1 MREIVIVIADV
12 YLPPAAAE
20 AGSAAA
26 ALFHNVPGIEY
37 AGRFGARAALA
48 GGWREWLAE
57 WLGRAD
63 LVGVAPACIAA
74 AAIGAAATP
83 RSNATSWI
91 ATAVHLS
98 AGLTRVHLD
107 HRGILRLPRA
117 QQNTL
122 AADFTHV
129 FGSSGHELTPLPSG
143 DFLLTTPGI
152 TAVPTTEPA
161 RCAGGEV
168 AHGLPQGTA
177 AGPLRRLLA
186 EIEMWLHGQALN
198 DARRAQ
204 GTLPVTA
211 LWLWGAAG
219 QRLQPQVRPAP
230 ATERCFGRDAYLNGL
245 CHLQG
250 STCRGLPQGLAEA
263 LADGDAPRVILVLEA
278 GGELHGGFQG
288 TVAEAVAQLDSRFVS
303 PALRALRRGE
313 CANLTLIINDTR
325 VTMRRTSALRRWR
338 RSRAGLGAFA

>member
-1 MREIVIVIADV
+1 MREIVIVIADL

-20 AGSAAA
+20 VRAAA
-26 ALFHNVPGIEY
+26 ALFHDLPGIEY
-37 AGRFGARAALA
+37 AGRFGTHAALA

-57 WLGRAD
+57 WLGRDD
-63 LVGVAPACIAA
+63 LAGVAPACIAA
-74 AAIGAAATP
+74 AAIEAAATA
-83 RSNATSWI
+83 RGNATSWL

-107 HRGILRLPRA
+107 HRGVLRLPGA
-117 QQNTL
+117 QQSTL
-122 AADFTHV
+122 AAGFTHV
-129 FGSSGHELTPLPSG
+129 FGSSGYALTPLPSG

-152 TAVPTTEPA
+152 APLPTSEPA

-168 AHGLPQGTA
+168 APGLPQGTA

-198 DARRAQ
+198 DARHAQ
-204 GTLPVTA
+204 GELPVTA

-219 QRLQPQVRPAP
+219 RRAQPQVRPARTR
-230 ATERCFGRDAYLNGL
+230 ASSFGRDAYLNGL

-263 LADGDAPRVILVLEA
+263 LAESDAQRLILVLEA
-278 GGELHGGFQG
+278 GGELHSGFQG

-313 CANLTLIINDTR
+313 CASLTLIVNDTR
-325 VTMRRTSALRRWR
+325 VTLRRASALRRWR
-338 RSRAGLGAFA
+338 RARAGLGAFA

>member
-1 MREIVIVIADV
+1 MVLADV

-20 AGSAAA
+20 AGSAAGA
-26 ALFHNVPGIEY
+26 FFHNVPGIEY
-37 AGRFGARAALA
+37 AGRFGARAALV

-57 WLGRAD
+57 WLGRSD
-63 LVGVAPACIAA
+63 LAGVAPACIAA
-74 AAIGAAATP
+74 AAIDAAATA
-83 RSNATSWI
+83 RGNATSWI

-107 HRGILRLPRA
+107 HRGILRLPGG
-117 QQNTL
+117 QQSAL

-129 FGSSGHELTPLPSG
+129 FGSSGYELTPLPSG

-152 TAVPTTEPA
+152 TPLPTAEPA

-204 GTLPVTA
+204 GMLPVTA

-219 QRLQPQVRPAP
+219 RRVQPQVRPAP
-230 ATERCFGRDAYLNGL
+230 APEQAFGRDACLNGL
-245 CHLQG
+245 WHLQG
-250 STCRGLPQGLAEA
+250 SACRALPQDLAAAMSDGEA
-263 LADGDAPRVILVLEA
+263 QRAVLVLEA
-278 GGELHGGFQG
+278 GGELHSGFQG
-288 TVAEAVAQLDSRFVS
+288 TVAEAVAQFDRRFVS
-303 PALRALRRGE
+303 PALRALRGGE
-313 CANLTLIINDTR
+313 CANLTLIVNDTR